1 MVTEAERK
9 SAKCLDAALQGIS
22 HLAALTGTQ
31 MHVTE
36 LATDDTTGK
45 VSLPLPPCYT
55 LHLPDQTGTKK
66 ASSSEACIC
75 KGRECSRLGVLS
87 NRERG
92 GLMVKVWDEIG
103 KCT

>member
-9 SAKCLDAALQGIS
+9 SAQCLDAALQGIS

-45 VSLPLPPCYT
+45 VSLP
-55 LHLPDQTGTKK
+55 
-66 ASSSEACIC
+66 
-75 KGRECSRLGVLS
+75 
-87 NRERG
+87 
-92 GLMVKVWDEIG
+92 
-103 KCT
+103 